1 MYNGSE
7 RVIQAEAQ
15 PRPGVT
21 CLFSRDS
28 RAACSL
34 QSMPAPD
41 LEACVQKASGT
52 QINAVQMACHF
63 CPLLALPGTDECGRH
78 YRGSTPLAPPTEL
91 TPRDGCA
98 P

>member
-7 RVIQAEAQ
+7 RGIQAEAQ

-21 CLFSRDS
+21 CLFSLDS

-41 LEACVQKASGT
+41 LEAHVSRKPRELISMRPKWPVISAPSQELMSVEGITKA
-52 QINAVQMACHF
+52 VLHW
-63 CPLLALPGTDECGRH
+63 LLQ
-78 YRGSTPLAPPTEL
+78 
-91 TPRDGCA
+91 
-98 P
+98 